1 MMHPDTEMRLID
13 EQMGYGV
20 FARRFIPKGTIIY
33 ARDPLDQTFAPGD
46 PLLENPAVSDVIEK
60 YTYTEPTGVRV
71 LCWDI
76 GKYVNHCCHPTT
88 LTTGYG
94 FEIAIRDLFPGD
106 EITDDYAI
114 FNCSVPI
121 PLLCCK
127 ENCRGMLIPGEF
139 DIHVE
144 SWDERIQDAL
154 PRVERVEQA
163 LWHLLDAKTVRDLRR
178 YLKTGKGY
186 RSIATQKA
194 KSIPAAVSAQAMSA

>member
-1 MMHPDTEMRLID
+1 MMHPHTELRLIN
-13 EQMGYGV
+13 EHMGYGV
-20 FARRFIPKGTIIY
+20 FVTRFIPKGTIVY
-33 ARDPLDQTFAPGD
+33 ARDPLDQAFPPGH
-46 PLLENPAVSDVIEK
+46 PLLADPAVGDVLEK

-71 LCWDI
+71 LCWDF

-94 FEIAIRDLFPGD
+94 FEIALRDLFPGD

-127 ENCRGMLIPGEF
+127 SGCRGMLIPGEF

-144 SWDERIQDAL
+144 RWDHHIRDAL
-154 PRVERVEQA
+154 PRVTRVGQP
-163 LWHLLDAKTVRDLRR
+163 LWHLLDPRVVRDLHH
-178 YLKTGKGY
+178 YLHTGQGY

-194 KSIPAAVSAQAMSA
+194 AASSAPAAPHAMSA

>member
-1 MMHPDTEMRLID
+1 MMHPHTEVRVIN

-20 FARRFIPKGTIIY
+20 FATRFIPKGTLIY
-33 ARDPLDQTFAPGD
+33 VRDPLDQTFAPGD
-46 PLLENPAVSDVIEK
+46 PLLSHPAVADTLEK

-76 GKYVNHCCHPTT
+76 GKYVNHCCHPST

-94 FEIAIRDLFPGD
+94 FEIALRDLQPGD

-139 DIHVE
+139 DIHVDR
-144 SWDERIQDAL
+144 WDTLIRSAL
-154 PRVERVEQA
+154 PRTNRVEQP
-163 LWHLLDAKTVRDLRR
+163 LWSLLETDVTHDLMH
-178 YLKTGKGY
+178 YLHTGERY
-186 RSIATQKA
+186 RSIASQKA
-194 KSIPAAVSAQAMSA
+194 QDPALQAMSA